1 MSDLSITNTDSDYY
15 YFTLRP
21 LPSITTDHRPV
32 PPTPPHRMRRSL
44 DHSKTPPPS
53 STLTHKRTHR
63 RSISLGPLPHTHPLS
78 FVSGRSSVSSGGG
91 GSHYEAS
98 ESGSSVF
105 SRRPSDDHSLPL
117 SPSLVSPSPLSLKL
131 LSPKLLFWLVLRV
144 LPNKVEI
151 YLHHRYSAQC
161 CCSTVWYHCCR
172 RSQQLTKSQGDQLDH
187 YSQSVITL
195 VESACHRTNQVLQC
209 SMSVTMVTV
218 PVAPPTA

>member
-78 FVSGRSSVSSGGG
+78 FVPRSSVSSGGG
-91 GSHYEAS
+91 GGAW
-98 ESGSSVF
+98 
-105 SRRPSDDHSLPL
+105 SD
-117 SPSLVSPSPLSLKL
+117 LVIPHATED
-131 LSPKLLFWLVLRV
+131 LRV
-144 LPNKVEI
+144 GITRLVGRPPGQWQSEVT
-151 YLHHRYSAQC
+151 S
-161 CCSTVWYHCCR
+161 HC
-172 RSQQLTKSQGDQLDH
+172 L
-187 YSQSVITL
+187 Y
-195 VESACHRTNQVLQC
+195 
-209 SMSVTMVTV
+209 
-218 PVAPPTA
+218 